1 MNYSNQKFPL
11 PSITISKAS
20 TPLEDSLYGK
30 SPTYEP
36 EMEDLH
42 DESLLRNL
50 AEELGLQESL
60 GSDPN
65 PLVHKPEAGDSCLH
79 CTLFKKVSSLQSD
92 IMRMSREIASTG
104 EVLSLKK
111 EQNTELKGMIDRLK
125 GTCEVDEVDNVVEEK
140 AVNCTCI
147 RKCVVY

>member
-1 MNYSNQKFPL
+1 MNYSNHKFPL

-36 EMEDLH
+36 EMEDVH
-42 DESLLRNL
+42 DESLLKNL

-60 GSDPN
+60 GTDPN
-65 PLVHKPEAGDSCLH
+65 PLIHKPEAGDSCLH
-79 CTLFKKVSSLQSD
+79 CILLKKITSLQSD
-92 IMRMSREIASTG
+92 IMRMSQEIASTG
-104 EVLSLKK
+104 EVLNLKK
-111 EQNTELKGMIDRLK
+111 DQNSELKGMIDRLK
-125 GTCEVDEVDNVVEEK
+125 GSCEIDGDENVVETK

-147 RKCVVY
+147 KKCVIY